1 MSREP
6 GRPRRRLAHEA
17 RIFWMAV
24 GAGVPGSV
32 TALAILW
39 GGGYTPKV
47 QWTLTVF
54 ILIFWWGFAFA
65 ARERTVLPL
74 QTVANL
80 LEAMR
85 EGDYSIRGRV
95 PRPDDALGEVMVEVN
110 QISELLRD
118 QRFERVDATALLRQ
132 VLEEVEVAIFTF
144 DENFRLRLVNRAG
157 ERLMARPAER
167 LVGMHAA
174 DLGLEDCLPP
184 AEEGE
189 DDVPGYR
196 ETGDDETGVRTFE
209 RSFPGRSGRWQAHS
223 SRFREAGVPAHLLLL
238 NDLSQALRDEER
250 QAWQRLIR
258 VLGHELNNSLAP
270 IKSTAGTLSSV
281 LRRDDPHQG
290 WRDDA
295 QRGLQMIADRCESL
309 NRFVVAYSRLARL
322 PAPNLQP
329 VPVEGLV
336 RRVAKLETRRRI
348 RVAEGP
354 ELVVSADR
362 DQVEQLLINLVK
374 NAVEAVEEAAGER
387 GSGVSDEASP
397 NGVEIS
403 WRRGEQMVEIRVVD
417 EGPGLLNTSNLFVP
431 FFTTKPGGSGI
442 GLVLCRQ
449 IAEAHGGR
457 LELDNRTDGV
467 RGCVASVRLPLRAA
481 GGRTVQRHPRDE
493 P

>member
-6 GRPRRRLAHEA
+6 GRPTRRLRHEA
-17 RIFWMAV
+17 RIFWMTV

-39 GGGYTPKV
+39 SGDYTPKV

-54 ILIFWWGFAFA
+54 VLIFWWGFAFA
-65 ARERTVLPL
+65 VRERTVLPL

-144 DENFRLRLVNRAG
+144 DEALRLRLVNRAG

-167 LVGMHAA
+167 LVGMRAA
-174 DLGLEDCLPP
+174 DLGLEDSLHPVG
-184 AEEGE
+184 EVE
-189 DDVPGYR
+189 DDA
-196 ETGDDETGVRTFE
+196 GDGEPGVRTFE
-209 RSFPGRSGRWQAHS
+209 RSFPGRSGRWQAHA
-223 SRFREAGVPAHLLLL
+223 SRFREAGAPAHLLLL

-281 LRRDDPHQG
+281 LRRDDPHEG

-329 VPVEGLV
+329 VPVAPLV
-336 RRVAKLETRRRI
+336 RRAAKLETRRRI

-354 ELVVSADR
+354 DLVVSADR

-374 NAVEAVEEAAGER
+374 NAVEAVEEAMGE
-387 GSGVSDEASP
+387 GGP
-397 NGVEIS
+397 NTTPGDVEIS
-403 WRRGEQMVEIRVVD
+403 WRRHEQMVEIRVVD

-457 LELDNRTDGV
+457 LELENRTDGV
-467 RGCVASVRLPLRAA
+467 RGCVASVRLPLRA
-481 GGRTVQRHPRDE
+481 G
-493 P
+493 